1 MNRALGA
8 AIAIVLLALAG
19 AAEAQQNPLVG
30 AWSTTIYRGPGQAAA
45 AVLASFDAA
54 GRCQEH
60 ITVRAGTSTHWCQ
73 YRLSQDAGTL
83 QLLFYDYAPKGPHI
97 PPGRPLNQW
106 LSYQLQ
112 WAGRDVFVLLD
123 PTAAPLRFVRRR

>member
-1 MNRALGA
+1 MSRALGA
-8 AIAIVLLALAG
+8 ATGIVLLALAG
-19 AAEAQQNPLVG
+19 AAEAQQNPLIG
-30 AWSTTIYRGPGQAAA
+30 TWSTTIYRGGGQAAA
-45 AVLASFDAA
+45 AVLASFDAN
-54 GRCQEH
+54 GRCQER

-83 QLLFYDYAPKGPHI
+83 QLLFYDYAPKGTHI
-97 PPGRPLNQW
+97 PPGHPLNRW

-123 PTAAPLRFVRRR
+123 PGAAPLRYVRRQ